1 MGILNSLARCSVHF
15 STCQFL
21 QERKQVE
28 ELVAKIAEEDAKE
41 AKARSDKQ
49 VEFLGESKRGSKVL
63 GQTNTLGPR
72 LMHLIDI
79 L

>member
-1 MGILNSLARCSVHF
+1 MSRSIDFCVTAG
-15 STCQFL
+15 L

-49 VEFLGESKRGSKVL
+49 VEFLGWQPLTSTMLCDQLEVADHSFA
-63 GQTNTLGPR
+63 
-72 LMHLIDI
+72 
-79 L
+79 